1 MESILTK
8 VKKSKVLQ
16 IQIIAIIF
24 SIICGTLFHFV
35 YQWTGENKIIAAFV
49 PVNESIWEHLKL
61 VFYPTGIFAIIEY
74 FIVKNIVNNYLEAK
88 TIGIFVAIFFIIVA
102 YFTYTGI
109 IGAGIFFI
117 DILIFILSI
126 IIGECVAYKLMTRK
140 NESNEKTKILAIII
154 LVFLLFGFILFTY
167 YSPEV
172 NLFRDFTTG
181 NYGIE

>member
-16 IQIIAIIF
+16 IQIVAIIF

-61 VFYPTGIFAIIEY
+61 VFYPMGIFAIIEY
-74 FIVKNIVNNYLEAK
+74 FIVKNRVNNYLEAK

-117 DILIFILSI
+117 DIFASKFSLLFDNFILSQR
-126 IIGECVAYKLMTRK
+126 YFSSFK
-140 NESNEKTKILAIII
+140 KTYNTL
-154 LVFLLFGFILFTY
+154 GGTY
-167 YSPEV
+167 GKKHSYFSK
-172 NLFRDFTTG
+172 
-181 NYGIE
+181 

>member
-1 MESILTK
+1 MGSILTK
-8 VKKSKVLQ
+8 VKKSKLLQ
-16 IQIIAIIF
+16 IQIIAIVF
-24 SIICGTLFHFV
+24 SIVCGTLFHFV

-61 VFYPTGIFAIIEY
+61 AFYPMGIFAIIEY
-74 FIVKNIVNNYLEAK
+74 FIVKNKTNNYLEAK
-88 TIGIFVAIFFIIVA
+88 TIGIFVAIFFIVVA

-126 IIGECVAYKLMTRK
+126 IIGEYVAYRLMIRK

-154 LVFLLFGFILFTY
+154 LTFLLFGFILFTY
-167 YSPEV
+167 YPPEV
-172 NLFRDFTTG
+172 NLFRDFATG
-181 NYGIE
+181 NYGIK

>member
-16 IQIIAIIF
+16 IQIVAIIF

-61 VFYPTGIFAIIEY
+61 VFYPMGIFAIIEY
-74 FIVKNIVNNYLEAK
+74 FIVKNRVNNYLEAK
-88 TIGIFVAIFFIIVA
+88 TIGIFVAI
-102 YFTYTGI
+102 FTYTGI

-154 LVFLLFGFILFTY
+154 LVFLLFCFILFTY

>member
-1 MESILTK
+1 MK
-8 VKKSKVLQ
+8 KVLSKIKSSRIIQVQ
-16 IQIIAIIF
+16 IMAITF
-24 SIICGTLFHFV
+24 SIVCGTLFHFV

-61 VFYPTGIFAIIEY
+61 AFYPMGIFAIIEY
-74 FIVKNIVNNYLEAK
+74 FIVKNRVNNYLEAK

-126 IIGECVAYKLMTRK
+126 IIGEYVAYKLMTRK

-154 LVFLLFGFILFTY
+154 LVFLLFCFILFTY

>member
-16 IQIIAIIF
+16 IQIVAIIF

-35 YQWTGENKIIAAFV
+35 YQWTGENKI
-49 PVNESIWEHLKL
+49 SIWEHLKL
-61 VFYPTGIFAIIEY
+61 VFYPMGIFAIIEY
-74 FIVKNIVNNYLEAK
+74 FIVKNRVNNYLEAK

-154 LVFLLFGFILFTY
+154 LVFLLFCFSLFTY

-172 NLFRDFTTG
+172 NLFRDCTTG
-181 NYGIE
+181 NYGLE